1 MIGNT
6 GMFSAMLT
14 EESKTHIYKEYEKY
28 LMAKEAAEKAGIRKH
43 SKGKTK
49 SNQDRPIC
57 LVEIGLFK

>member
-28 LMAKEAAEKAGIRKH
+28 LMAKEAAEKAMPFITGT
-43 SKGKTK
+43 GEV
-49 SNQDRPIC
+49 DW
-57 LVEIGLFK
+57 V